1 MREERPRARA
11 GIGACLVAALLSIA
25 LSALAADDWPWP
37 EDRPQ
42 TVEPTLDLA
51 GTFPADVMRYLLVRG
66 PGAAALS
73 PDGEYVAYR
82 DTVTGKPQLWVVPA
96 AGGLPRQLTF
106 GRGVTF
112 HRWHPQGAGIL
123 YATDRD
129 GNERESYTLIS
140 VDGTQE
146 REVIGYHDA
155 FIRFGDF
162 APNGEQIAFSSTA
175 RNGTDFDVYLGD
187 VATGE
192 YERIFEGS
200 FGNYAQAWQ
209 PNGSNLIVTEV
220 RGEDAQDV
228 YLLGTRSRQKVP
240 LFVPEVASAY
250 GDFAWLPDGSGFYL
264 ATNQDR
270 EFAALAFYDL
280 DYGELEI
287 VDAPDWDV
295 SDVTLFGDGRY
306 LAWTVNV
313 NGYDELRLLDRE
325 TGEEIAAPNLPP
337 GVYSVSGADHAPVI
351 AIGVNG
357 PRNARDLFTFDV
369 EAGRLTQVGR
379 TTWVGLDPQRMV
391 VPEAV
396 TFPARD
402 GVELFGLLYLPPEAA
417 LPEDGAPP
425 VVLMVH
431 GGPTGQ
437 ARPTFGGV
445 DQYLLQRGIAILDLN
460 FRGST
465 GYGKTFAR
473 LDNQRLRPNA
483 VRDVADAM
491 AWLAEDGRVDAS
503 RAAIMGGS
511 YGGYMTNAA
520 VGEFPELFDAGV
532 SFVGVS
538 DWVRALEEASP
549 ALKASDRLEYGDITD
564 PDDRAF
570 FRSISP
576 IENVDAIRTPMLFS
590 HGVNDPR
597 DPVTESDRMVRA
609 IRENGIDVVYL
620 RWPDEG
626 HSIRKLGNRIAAYRA
641 VVAFLEDKL
650 EVTR

>member
-1 MREERPRARA
+1 MRKQSPFARA
-11 GIGACLVAALLSIA
+11 GFGACLAAVLS
-25 LSALAADDWPWP
+25 LAAPTSPAAEDWPWP
-37 EDRPQ
+37 EDQPRS
-42 TVEPTLDLA
+42 VEPSLDLA
-51 GTFPADVMRYLLVRG
+51 GTFPADVMRFLMVRG
-66 PGAAALS
+66 PYAAALS

-82 DTVTGKPQLWVVPA
+82 DNVTGKPQLWVVPA
-96 AGGLPRQLTF
+96 AGGLPLQLTF

-112 HRWHPQGAGIL
+112 HRWHPEGEGIL

-129 GNERESYTLIS
+129 GNERESYTLVS
-140 VDGTQE
+140 VDGTAE

-200 FGNYAQAWQ
+200 FGNFARSWQ

-250 GDFAWLPDGSGFYL
+250 GGFEWLPDGSGFYL

-325 TGEEIAAPNLPP
+325 TGAEIQAPGLPA
-337 GVYSVSGADHAPVI
+337 GVYSITGAEHAPVI
-351 AIGVNG
+351 TIGVNG

-369 EAGRLTQVGR
+369 EAQRLTQVGR

-391 VPEAV
+391 APEAV
-396 TFPARD
+396 SFPARD
-402 GVELFGLLYLPPEAA
+402 GVDLFGLLYLPPAAAMPEA
-417 LPEDGAPP
+417 GAPP

-491 AWLAEDGRVDAS
+491 AWLAEDGRVDAD

-520 VGEFPELFDAGV
+520 VGEFPEMFDAGV

-538 DWVRALEEASP
+538 DWVRALEQASP

-570 FRSISP
+570 FRAISP
-576 IENVDAIRTPMLFS
+576 IENVDRIRTPMLFS

-609 IRENGIDVVYL
+609 IRANDIDVVYL

-641 VVAFLEDKL
+641 VVDFLEDKL